1 MKKYIY
7 LIGVTLLAVMTAC
20 TNEDLVPQ
28 TEALKL
34 TEGELIEK
42 ISFTT
47 PDLEVD
53 DASTRGFYK
62 EANGNMTFYWSTYA
76 DALLKADT
84 IGVFPIRGNERAD
97 QIFFPVAETTN
108 SNTAFFDGLG
118 WGLRTG
124 YTYGAYYPYDFNN
137 RNCREIKVDYTGQ
150 RLLTNNSIVLLSRH
164 DFMVSNQIK
173 PTTNELSI
181 PLKRLGAIVKV
192 ELDFN
197 DYITNLGS
205 QAPEKIIFVE
215 DFTLGTTENVFALH
229 GKVSLADET
238 PAFQPEDEEL
248 RSSSVSVALG
258 DPNLTEQTFWTNK
271 NNHNWKVT
279 MFMTLPPTELAG
291 KTLTAT
297 LKDKDGNKYVAQFD
311 GKNLVA
317 GKAYSFNGSMKIA
330 KEMGF
335 DVITNPNIIEAI
347 GKIDFE
353 GEGYWAPERT
363 DEGYLI
369 WNNEW
374 VLGVKELNLNGK
386 HDPTIADELHY
397 FTSLQRLSVDYNE
410 IERLDL
416 SYMEEL
422 QELSCNW
429 NNLKELI
436 LPNNCEFLTRIDA
449 IDNQLTSLDLSG
461 CSNLAYLALGSN
473 QLSYIDL
480 SMCSSLW
487 YLHLAEN
494 QLTSIDL
501 KDNGQLQSLNLM
513 YNQLSKIDVSN
524 NTSLTDL
531 RVSANKLKE
540 IDVSNN
546 TSLTDLRVS
555 DNKLKEIDVTNLTE
569 LTSLSVGYNQLT
581 SIDLSHNSKLTD
593 LEISSNKISSID
605 TDQLPNLE
613 SFYADNTLLTSVLFS
628 NRNALKAVSVRGST
642 SLIVLGISGC
652 PNLEGLVFNGCT
664 SLERLN
670 VTDSNL
676 RFLNLVGLTSLK
688 SVLLRGNQLSSLLV
702 NYHPVLEYICC
713 SENHLGSLVLAN
725 PGLGL
730 WNLSGEDLG
739 TALLLGGQTNMN
751 DGTPQTVDVRIPSS
765 MLDKVKSAVEEFNPG
780 LNTNVNFIGV

>member
-7 LIGVTLLAVMTAC
+7 IIGVTLLAVMTAC

-137 RNCREIKVDYTGQ
+137 RNFREIKVDYTGQ
-150 RLLTNNSIVLLSRH
+150 RLLTNNSTVLLSRH

-205 QAPEKIIFVE
+205 QAPEKIIFVD

-317 GKAYSFNGSMKIA
+317 GKAYSFNGSVKIA

-347 GKIDFE
+347 GEIDFE
-353 GEGYWAPERT
+353 GEGYWSPERT

-374 VLGVKELNLNGK
+374 VLGVKELNLIGK

-397 FTSLQRLSVDYNE
+397 FTSLQRLFVDYNE

-436 LPNNCEFLTRIDA
+436 LPYNREYLSRIDA
-449 IDNQLTSLDLSG
+449 IENQLTSLDLSG
-461 CSNLAYLALGSN
+461 CSNLSYLALESN

-480 SMCSSLW
+480 SMCSSLL
-487 YLHLAEN
+487 YLNLADN

-501 KDNGQLQSLNLM
+501 KDNGQLQSLNLL
-513 YNQLSKIDVSN
+513 YNQLS
-524 NTSLTDL
+524 
-531 RVSANKLKE
+531 
-540 IDVSNN
+540 
-546 TSLTDLRVS
+546 
-555 DNKLKEIDVTNLTE
+555 
-569 LTSLSVGYNQLT
+569 
-581 SIDLSHNSKLTD
+581 SI
-593 LEISSNKISSID
+593 
-605 TDQLPNLE
+605 
-613 SFYADNTLLTSVLFS
+613 
-628 NRNALKAVSVRGST
+628 
-642 SLIVLGISGC
+642 
-652 PNLEGLVFNGCT
+652 
-664 SLERLN
+664 
-670 VTDSNL
+670 
-676 RFLNLVGLTSLK
+676 
-688 SVLLRGNQLSSLLV
+688 LV
-702 NYHPVLEYICC
+702 NYHPELEYICC
-713 SENHLGSLVLAN
+713 TENHLRSLILTN

-739 TALLLGGQTNMN
+739 NALLLGQQIDTLGNSQTI
-751 DGTPQTVDVRIPSS
+751 QVRIPSS
-765 MLDKVKSAVEEFNPG
+765 VLDKVKSAVEEYSPI
-780 LNTNVNFIGV
+780 LNANVEFVGV

>member
-1 MKKYIY
+1 
-7 LIGVTLLAVMTAC
+7 MTAC

-62 EANGNMTFYWSTYA
+62 GANGNMTFYWSTYA

-137 RNCREIKVDYTGQ
+137 RNFREIKVDYTGQ
-150 RLLTNNSIVLLSRH
+150 RLLTNNSTVLLSRH

-205 QAPEKIIFVE
+205 QAPEKIIFVD

-317 GKAYSFNGSMKIA
+317 GKAYSFNGSVK
-330 KEMGF
+330 KVCE
-335 DVITNPNIIEAI
+335 VITNPNIIEAI
-347 GKIDFE
+347 KNMSFDDYFP
-353 GEGYWAPERT
+353 PEYT
-363 DEGYLI
+363 EEGYLYVSKWI
-369 WNNEW
+369 Y
-374 VLGVKELNLNGK
+374 GVQELNLSGK

-397 FTSLQRLSVDYNE
+397 FTSLQNLYLDYNDL
-410 IERLDL
+410 ERLDL
-416 SYMEEL
+416 SDLYDLREL
-422 QELSCNW
+422 HCNY

-436 LPNNCEFLTRIDA
+436 LPNNCEFLTGISA
-449 IDNQLTSLDLSG
+449 IDNQLTSLDLDG
-461 CSNLAYLALGSN
+461 CSNLSYLRLESN

-480 SMCSSLW
+480 SMCSSLL
-487 YLHLAEN
+487 YLNLADN

-501 KDNGQLQSLNLM
+501 KDNGQLQSLNLL
-513 YNQLSKIDVSN
+513 YNQLS
-524 NTSLTDL
+524 
-531 RVSANKLKE
+531 
-540 IDVSNN
+540 
-546 TSLTDLRVS
+546 
-555 DNKLKEIDVTNLTE
+555 
-569 LTSLSVGYNQLT
+569 
-581 SIDLSHNSKLTD
+581 SI
-593 LEISSNKISSID
+593 
-605 TDQLPNLE
+605 
-613 SFYADNTLLTSVLFS
+613 
-628 NRNALKAVSVRGST
+628 
-642 SLIVLGISGC
+642 
-652 PNLEGLVFNGCT
+652 
-664 SLERLN
+664 
-670 VTDSNL
+670 
-676 RFLNLVGLTSLK
+676 
-688 SVLLRGNQLSSLLV
+688 LV
-702 NYHPVLEYICC
+702 NYHPELEYICC
-713 SENHLGSLVLAN
+713 TENHLRSLILTN

-739 TALLLGGQTNMN
+739 YALLLGQQIDTLGNSQTI
-751 DGTPQTVDVRIPSS
+751 QVRIPSS
-765 MLDKVKSAVEEFNPG
+765 VLDKVKSAVEEYSPI
-780 LNTNVNFIGV
+780 LNANVEFVGV

>member
-7 LIGVTLLAVMTAC
+7 IIGIALLAVMTAC

-28 TEALKL
+28 TDALKL
-34 TEGELIEK
+34 TEGELIEQ
-42 ISFTT
+42 ISFSA
-47 PDLEVD
+47 PELEYD
-53 DASTRGFYK
+53 DPSTRGLYNL
-62 EANGNMTFYWSTYA
+62 ENGNIGFTWSTKSSKPF
-76 DALLKADT
+76 KADT
-84 IGVFPIRGNERAD
+84 IGVFPMGTGYRTSD
-97 QIFFPVAETTN
+97 QVFFAVQEETGT
-108 SNTAFFDGLG
+108 NTALFDGLG
-118 WGLRTG
+118 WGFRTG
-124 YTYGAYYPYDFNN
+124 YSYSAYYPYDFNN
-137 RNCREIKVDYTGQ
+137 RSLREIAIDYTGQ
-150 RLLTNNSIVLLSRH
+150 IQVNNNNVIVLSRK
-164 DFMVSNQIK
+164 DFMVSGQITPESK
-173 PTTNELSI
+173 DLAI
-181 PLKRLGAIVKV
+181 KMKRLGAIVRI
-192 ELDFN
+192 ELDFS
-197 DYITNLGS
+197 DYIAELGS
-205 QAPEKIIFVE
+205 EAPADIEFDEFSLQADSPIF
-215 DFTLGTTENVFALH
+215 GLH
-229 GKVSLADET
+229 GTVDLSSSD
-238 PAFQPEDEEL
+238 PVFQPNTDGTGM
-248 RSSSVSVALG
+248 SSSVSMDL
-258 DPNLTEQTFWTNK
+258 DFYKTWSFWINGSSMY
-271 NNHNWKVT
+271 NWKAT
-279 MFMTLPPTELAG
+279 IYMCLPPTTMADLPLRAI
-291 KTLTAT
+291 
-297 LKDKDGNKYVAQFD
+297 LKDVDGNKYVANLT
-311 GKNLVA
+311 GKDLVA
-317 GKAYSFNGSMKIA
+317 GKAYSFNGSVK
-330 KEMGF
+330 KVGE
-335 DVITNPNIIEAI
+335 VITNPNIIEAI

-449 IDNQLTSLDLSG
+449 IDNQLTSLDLGG

-540 IDVSNN
+540 IDV
-546 TSLTDLRVS
+546 
-555 DNKLKEIDVTNLTE
+555 TNLTE

-628 NRNALKAVSVRGST
+628 NRNALKAVSVTGST

-670 VTDSNL
+670 VTDSKL

-713 SENHLGSLVLAN
+713 SENHLRSLVLAN

>member
-1 MKKYIY
+1 
-7 LIGVTLLAVMTAC
+7 MTAS

-34 TEGELIEK
+34 TEGELIEQ

-137 RNCREIKVDYTGQ
+137 RNFREIKVDYTGQ
-150 RLLTNNSIVLLSRH
+150 RLLTNNSTVLLSRH

-205 QAPEKIIFVE
+205 QAPEKIIFVD

-248 RSSSVSVALG
+248 RSSSVSIALG

-317 GKAYSFNGSMKIA
+317 GKAYSFNGSVK
-330 KEMGF
+330 KVGE
-335 DVITNPNIIEAI
+335 VITNPNIIEAI

-353 GEGYWAPERT
+353 GEGYWSPERT

-374 VLGVKELNLNGK
+374 VLGVKELNLIGK

-397 FTSLQRLSVDYNE
+397 FTSLQRLFVDYNE

-436 LPNNCEFLTRIDA
+436 LPNNCEFLTGISA
-449 IDNQLTSLDLSG
+449 IDNQLTSLDLDG
-461 CSNLAYLALGSN
+461 CSNLSYLRLESN

-480 SMCSSLW
+480 SMCSSLL
-487 YLHLAEN
+487 YLNLADN

-501 KDNGQLQSLNLM
+501 KDNGQLQSLNLL
-513 YNQLSKIDVSN
+513 YNQLS
-524 NTSLTDL
+524 
-531 RVSANKLKE
+531 
-540 IDVSNN
+540 
-546 TSLTDLRVS
+546 
-555 DNKLKEIDVTNLTE
+555 
-569 LTSLSVGYNQLT
+569 
-581 SIDLSHNSKLTD
+581 SI
-593 LEISSNKISSID
+593 
-605 TDQLPNLE
+605 
-613 SFYADNTLLTSVLFS
+613 
-628 NRNALKAVSVRGST
+628 
-642 SLIVLGISGC
+642 
-652 PNLEGLVFNGCT
+652 
-664 SLERLN
+664 
-670 VTDSNL
+670 
-676 RFLNLVGLTSLK
+676 
-688 SVLLRGNQLSSLLV
+688 LV
-702 NYHPVLEYICC
+702 NYHPELEYICC
-713 SENHLGSLVLAN
+713 TENHLRSLILAN

-730 WNLSGEDLG
+730 WNLSGKDLG

-780 LNTNVNFIGV
+780 HNTNVNFIGV